1 MKHGYRWRWATAS
14 LLVVAVAVLSMST
27 LLSEAVGH
35 SVLRRHDNMVSS
47 HLLPYLQGVQ
57 ADWQAPQRLHLGGVA
72 IEFAEFSAAQSLA
85 DMAHAFA
92 QANPAFQQLLVMPE
106 RMVLSGIDGGHHW
119 LAEIEAAGA
128 GVQGRVSALALHV
141 LDDVAGTVMPDD
153 PKPLVSATL
162 DSRSGP
168 LALSLHARM
177 TPASTTVSMRLR
189 QAGWRPGFPDVRH
202 SAQAPVHWYR
212 DGYRLTMLSGSDAEM
227 PFLITAL
234 SREP

>member
-1 MKHGYRWRWATAS
+1 MTHRCHRRWPTVS
-14 LLVVAVAVLSMST
+14 LLFAAAAVLSMSM
-27 LLSEAVGH
+27 LLSDAVGH
-35 SVLRRHDNMVSS
+35 SVLRRHDNIVSS

-57 ADWQAPQRLHLGGVA
+57 ADWQPPQRLHLGGVA

-85 DMAHAFA
+85 DMAHALA

-128 GVQGRVSALALHV
+128 RVQGRVSALALHV
-141 LDDVAGTVMPDD
+141 LDDVAGTVMPGG
-153 PKPLVSATL
+153 PTPLVSATL

-168 LALSLHARM
+168 LAFSLHARM
-177 TPASTTVSMRLR
+177 TPASATVSTRLR
-189 QAGWRPGFPDVRH
+189 QAGWKPGFPEVRH
-202 SAQAPVHWYR
+202 GAQAPVDWYR
-212 DGYRLTMLSGSDAEM
+212 DGYRLTVLSGSDAEM